1 MIRAIADTHTI
12 IWYLFAD
19 SRLSLTVK
27 NTIEQIANDGY
38 QVGISSIT
46 LTEIVY
52 LEEKN
57 RIPKNTL
64 KILWFELDK
73 QDSI

>member
-19 SRLSLTVK
+19 SRLSLTAK